1 MRRSGFTL
9 IEVLLAMVI
18 SVVAFTIIAQ
28 AMAAA
33 HRGVVV
39 SERRSVA
46 ALLAGRRIAE
56 MEGGDLSLTESVQA
70 AACPEDERYSW
81 SMDAQG
87 SGELREV
94 TLRVTW
100 TETGQELVRVMR
112 LIRKRE

>member
-1 MRRSGFTL
+1 MKRSGFTL

-18 SVVAFTIIAQ
+18 SVVGLTIIAQ

-33 HRGVVV
+33 NRGVVV

-46 ALLAGRRIAE
+46 AFLAARRIAE
-56 MEGGDLSLTESVQA
+56 MENGDLSLTESVQA
-70 AACPEDERYSW
+70 AACPEDARYSW

-100 TETGQELVRVMR
+100 TETEQELVRVMR

>member
-1 MRRSGFTL
+1 MRKGFTL
-9 IEVLLAMVI
+9 IEVLLAMVL
-18 SVVAFTIIAQ
+18 SVVVLTIIAQ

-33 HRGVVV
+33 NRGVVV

-46 ALLAGRRIAE
+46 TLLAGRRLAE
-56 MEGGDLSLTESVQA
+56 MENGDLSLTQSVQSS
-70 AACPEDERYSW
+70 ACPEDASYSW

-100 TETGQELVRVMR
+100 SETGMELVRVMR